1 MNINNIPKL
10 PNNILPNLRSKSS
23 IAKRAATALNENVRT
38 QITHKDKDQLK
49 EDLYD
54 LDLYPYQAMTDDG
67 KTVTFSRGF
76 SSTYYYFDYN
86 APSEKVPNKNIK
98 QSFMKPGYYHGEK
111 VQNPYLN
118 MHYKDNKNSDSGGM
132 ETVRLRMVSNE
143 DNSVS
148 IVSKTF
154 DSVFMELYNS
164 QIPLPAL
171 KTENGETK
179 TTFIPLDKSL
189 LSHEMPLEPLFD
201 SQIDVDNIDVDESFE
216 SQMYVLANTIKDNSS
231 EKAQEF
237 KKQFNM
243 IDFFQNNK
251 DEVFNKPIELA
262 TVAHTELEDIETTG
276 EHKEIIDIND
286 KGERLEVQKQGDVFN
301 IDFYNKDNQLSMQGT
316 FKILKDKNGVPLKE
330 NNDGKIFKPGE
341 EGYANEDNKLCFDMK
356 LETYHQNLRIKS
368 FDFERNINL
377 SDAKHRQNIKMSRYD
392 RNGAFV
398 REEEAST
405 PLHSKKCLLK
415 RMCKVYHNVYKSD
428 LKEAKAN
435 FEHDMLNP
443 DDLDPNLK
451 SGD

>member
-1 MNINNIPKL
+1 
-10 PNNILPNLRSKSS
+10 
-23 IAKRAATALNENVRT
+23 
-38 QITHKDKDQLK
+38 
-49 EDLYD
+49 
-54 LDLYPYQAMTDDG
+54 
-67 KTVTFSRGF
+67 
-76 SSTYYYFDYN
+76 
-86 APSEKVPNKNIK
+86 
-98 QSFMKPGYYHGEK
+98 
-111 VQNPYLN
+111 
-118 MHYKDNKNSDSGGM
+118 
-132 ETVRLRMVSNE
+132 MVSNE

-251 DEVFNKPIELA
+251 DEVFNKPVELA
-262 TVAHTELEDIETTG
+262 TKAYDELKGKPDTPIGTL
-276 EHKEIIDIND
+276 EIMDLSESVD
-286 KGERLEVQKQGDVFN
+286 GERIEFARQGNVFN
-301 IDFYNKDNQLSMQGT
+301 ITSYDKNNEKSMCGQ
-316 FKILKDKNGVPLKE
+316 FEILKDENGVPLKE
-330 NNDGKIFKPGE
+330 NNDGKILNQNDENYDDPQ
-341 EGYANEDNKLCFDMK
+341 NKLCFNMQV
-356 LETYHQNLRIKS
+356 LTYHEGIDLKS
-368 FDFERNINL
+368 FEFERNINL

-415 RMCKVYHNVYKSD
+415 RMCKVYYNVYKSD

-451 SGD
+451 IWD